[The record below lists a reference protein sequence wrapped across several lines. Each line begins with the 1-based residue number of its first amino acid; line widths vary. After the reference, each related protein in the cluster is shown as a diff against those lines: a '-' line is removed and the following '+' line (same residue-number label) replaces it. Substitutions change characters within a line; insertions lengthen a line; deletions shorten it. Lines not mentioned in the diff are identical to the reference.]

1 MPARAIVGMYGWL
14 RDIGDFF
21 FPRCCMVCGRVLLH
35 DEDFLCSHCL
45 VGLPRTDYCRMPDN
59 PMEQL
64 FYGKL
69 PVVHCAAYFFFAD
82 GGDGRRLIHRIK
94 YDGAKECGAYLGNL
108 FARENAVTGFFSG
121 IEYIVPVPLH
131 PRKLRRRGYNQSEWI
146 AQGIA
151 DATGIPLCTDLLEC
165 VTDKQSQTR
174 KGIYDR
180 WLSTYE
186 AFEAHDGIVS
196 SDAHIL
202 LVDDVVT
209 TGATLLACGEALRR
223 VDINRLSICALSLA
237 K

>member
-1 MPARAIVGMYGWL
+1 M
-14 RDIGDFF
+14 
-21 FPRCCMVCGRVLLH
+21 
-35 DEDFLCSHCL
+35 
-45 VGLPRTDYCRMPDN
+45 
-59 PMEQL
+59 
-64 FYGKL
+64 
-69 PVVHCAAYFFFAD
+69 
-82 GGDGRRLIHRIK
+82 
-94 YDGAKECGAYLGNL
+94 
-108 FARENAVTGFFSG
+108 
-121 IEYIVPVPLH
+121 PVPLH
-131 PRKLRRRGYNQSEWI
+131 PHKLRRRGYNQSEWI

-196 SDAHIL
+196 SDAHVL